1 MAFSRT
7 PSPSSISKTFVPIH
21 YMLWGQMFVHVG
33 ALLWSVWVITGKKN
47 RITLTLLQQYETW
60 TGLPRPWTSLKL
72 CDASSSQMTNEQTTL
87 GNYNKG
93 WSRESRL
100 HVQPCDCMH
109 LNQSYNNKPAHL
121 HSILGE
127 DEGFHGGPGWVSGLL
142 GSILLKHIHL
152 FEYLHLLVN
161 ALYVLQTHSDPS
173 SDIQEVKISGD
184 FIISLSA
191 LHSSPNIRQFGLKL
205 LLLTVPL
212 NFSLSL
218 CCHSNQVGRAGE
230 RLKQKA
236 HVTDSLLT
244 HPPNHTQVNSVI

>member
-1 MAFSRT
+1 
-7 PSPSSISKTFVPIH
+7 
-21 YMLWGQMFVHVG
+21 MFVHVG

-87 GNYNKG
+87 ANYNKG
-93 WSRESRL
+93 WLRESRL
-100 HVQPCDCMH
+100 HVQPCDCTH

-142 GSILLKHIHL
+142 GSILLKHIHP

-236 HVTDSLLT
+236 HVADSLLT